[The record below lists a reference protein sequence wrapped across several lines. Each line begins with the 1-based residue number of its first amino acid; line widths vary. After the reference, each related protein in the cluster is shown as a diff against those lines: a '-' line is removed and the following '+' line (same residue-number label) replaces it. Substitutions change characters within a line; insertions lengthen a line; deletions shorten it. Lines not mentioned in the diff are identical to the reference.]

1 MAGLRPESPRPSAI
15 TLHQGTQRL
24 EVVFDDGFTAAI
36 PAELMRVY
44 SPSAEVQGHSPE
56 QAVLQVGK
64 RGVQILGLEPV
75 GHYALRPT
83 FSDGH
88 DSGLFTWDYLY
99 HLGRN
104 EAALWADYETKLA
117 SAGAS
122 RDPQGVAP

>member
-24 EVVFDDGFTAAI
+24 EVVFDDGFAVAL
-36 PAELMRVY
+36 PAELLRVY
-44 SPSAEVQGHSPE
+44 SPSAEVQGHSPD

-64 RGVQILGLEPV
+64 RHVKILGLEPV

-88 DSGLFTWDYLY
+88 DSGLYTWDYLY

-104 EAALWADYETKLA
+104 EARLWAEYEAKLA
-117 SAGAS
+117 AAGGS
-122 RDPQGVAP
+122 RDPEGVAT

>member
-24 EVVFDDGFTAAI
+24 EVAFDDGVTVAL
-36 PAELMRVY
+36 PAELLRVY

-64 RGVQILGLEPV
+64 RGVKILGLEPV

-104 EAALWADYETKLA
+104 EAQLWADYESKLA
-117 SAGAS
+117 AAGAS
-122 RDPQGVAP
+122 RDPQGAVA

>member
-24 EVVFDDGFTAAI
+24 EVVFDDGFAVAL
-36 PAELMRVY
+36 PAELLRVY
-44 SPSAEVQGHSPE
+44 SPSAEVQGHSPD

-64 RGVQILGLEPV
+64 RHVKILGLEPV

-88 DSGLFTWDYLY
+88 DSGLYTWDYLY

-104 EAALWADYETKLA
+104 EAQLWADYESKLA
-117 SAGAS
+117 AAGAS
-122 RDPQGVAP
+122 RDPEGVAT

>member
-24 EVVFDDGFTAAI
+24 EVAFDDGITFAI

-88 DSGLFTWDYLY
+88 ESGLYTWDYLY

-104 EAALWADYETKLA
+104 ETQLWADYESKLA
-117 SAGAS
+117 AAGAS
-122 RDPQGVAP
+122 RDPEGAAQ